1 MDKNIISF
9 SSILKNKALT
19 TSFSVTHRLKP
30 FFYKKEILEKSQILK
45 TINNNNNQIYNNWG
59 KNDTN

>member
-9 SSILKNKALT
+9 SSILKNKVLT

-45 TINNNNNQIYNNWG
+45 TINNNNNQIYNN
-59 KNDTN
+59 